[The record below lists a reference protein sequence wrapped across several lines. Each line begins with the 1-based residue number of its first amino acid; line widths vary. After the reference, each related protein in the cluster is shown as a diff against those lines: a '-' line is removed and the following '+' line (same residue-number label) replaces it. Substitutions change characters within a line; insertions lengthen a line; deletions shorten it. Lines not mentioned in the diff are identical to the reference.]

1 VRKLSNSNELVR
13 RIAEIL
19 IRETRL
25 EDVTAATFDPDVDLI
40 EEVGLDSMDL
50 TTVVLMLQD
59 EFKIQIPEDEYPKL
73 TTVRK
78 IADYV
83 QAKLRP

>member
-1 VRKLSNSNELVR
+1 MSNATDLELK
-13 RIAEIL
+13 IAEIL

-25 EDVTAATFDPDVDLI
+25 EDATAETFDPDVDLI

-50 TTVVLMLQD
+50 TTVVLVLQD

-78 IADYV
+78 IAAYV
-83 QAKLRP
+83 QAQLRT

>member
-1 VRKLSNSNELVR
+1 MSNANDLER

-25 EDVTAATFDPDVDLI
+25 EDVTAETFDPEVDLI

-78 IADYV
+78 IAGYV
-83 QAKLRP
+83 QTKLQP

>member
-1 VRKLSNSNELVR
+1 MRNANDLER

-25 EDVTAATFDPDVDLI
+25 EDVTAETFDPEVDLI

-78 IADYV
+78 IAGYV
-83 QAKLRP
+83 QTKLSA

>member
-1 VRKLSNSNELVR
+1 MSNANDLER

-25 EDVTAATFDPDVDLI
+25 EDVTAETFDPEVDLI

-78 IADYV
+78 IAGYV
-83 QAKLRP
+83 EARLRQ

>member
-1 VRKLSNSNELVR
+1 MSNATELER
-13 RIAEIL
+13 RIAAIL

-25 EDVTAATFDPDVDLI
+25 EDVTADTFDPEVNLI

-73 TTVRK
+73 STVRR
-78 IADYV
+78 IAAYV
-83 QAKLRP
+83 QARLGT

>member
-1 VRKLSNSNELVR
+1 MSNANDLER

-25 EDVTAATFDPDVDLI
+25 EDVTAETFDPEVDLI

-78 IADYV
+78 IAGYV
-83 QAKLRP
+83 QTKLSA